1 MSPKVL
7 LIGGLCMLLVAAVTV
22 AVLSAVLNDSV
33 AADDKDK
40 KDEKVITTASGL
52 KYVERK
58 IGDGREEAKV
68 GSTVMVYYTGT
79 FEDGKQFDSNVGK
92 NPYPVTIGK
101 TSVIKG
107 WTEGLQGMKAGGK
120 RKLIIPPDLA
130 YGKEGK
136 PPVIPPNATLLFEV
150 EVTEVK

>member
-1 MSPKVL
+1 MSTKVL

-22 AVLSAVLNDSV
+22 AVLSAVLGDSI
-33 AADDKDK
+33 AADEK

-58 IGDGREEAKV
+58 IGEGKEAEA
-68 GSTVMVYYTGT
+68 GSTVLVIYTGT

-92 NPYPVTIGK
+92 KPYPVTIGK
-101 TSVIKG
+101 SSVIKG
-107 WTEGLQGMKAGGK
+107 WHEGLQGMKAGGK

-130 YGKEGK
+130 YGKDGR
-136 PPVIPPNATLLFEV
+136 PPAIPPNATLLFEV

>member
-22 AVLSAVLNDSV
+22 AVLSALLGDSI
-33 AADDKDK
+33 AADEN

-58 IGDGREEAKV
+58 IGEGTEAKE

-79 FEDGKQFDSNVGK
+79 FQDGKHFDSNVGK
-92 NPYPVTIGK
+92 KPYPVTIGK
-101 TSVIKG
+101 TSVIQG

-120 RKLIIPPDLA
+120 RK
-130 YGKEGK
+130 
-136 PPVIPPNATLLFEV
+136 
-150 EVTEVK
+150 

>member
-130 YGKEGK
+130 YGKDGK